1 MSNIF
6 VSIVNFNGAKNTLNC
21 LKSLDN
27 VIKRNFSFNIVIVD
41 NGSSEKLTFDEK
53 EYRNFSLKLIKS
65 DKNLGFSGGQNL
77 GIKYSLENGA
87 DFVVVLN
94 NDVILDKDL
103 FIELLKTFEEKND
116 CGMACPKIYFAKGF
130 EFHKNRYQEEDLGN
144 VIWYA
149 GGKMDW
155 NNIIGSHRGVDEVD
169 KGQYEKQE
177 ETDFAS
183 GCCVMIKR
191 GVFESVGVF
200 DEKYFLYY
208 EDNDFNQRAKK
219 RGFKIYFQPK
229 GKLWHLNA
237 GSSGSGSTLHDYY
250 ITRNRLLFGFKY
262 AKLKVKLALFRES
275 IKILL
280 SGRHW
285 QKIGVKD
292 FYLQN
297 FGKGS
302 YKV

>member
-1 MSNIF
+1 MYNIF
-6 VSIVNFNGAKNTLNC
+6 VSIINFNGAKNTLNC
-21 LKSLDN
+21 LKSLNEVVKKD
-27 VIKRNFSFNIVIVD
+27 FSLNIVLID
-41 NGSSEKLTFDEK
+41 NGSSEKLILDEK
-53 EYRNFSLKLIKS
+53 KYKNFSLKLIRS
-65 DKNLGFSGGQNL
+65 DKNLGFAGGQNL
-77 GIKYSLENGA
+77 GIKYSLGNGA
-87 DFVVVLN
+87 DFIVVLN
-94 NDVILDKDL
+94 NDVILDKDI
-103 FIELLKTFEEKND
+103 FIELLKAFEEKED
-116 CGMACPKIYFAKGF
+116 CGLVSPKIYFAKGF
-130 EFHKNRYQEEDLGN
+130 EFHKNSYQEKDLGN

-169 KGQYEKQE
+169 KGQYEKIE

-183 GCCVMIKR
+183 GCAVMIKR
-191 GVFESVGVF
+191 EVFEKVGVF

-219 RGFKIYFQPK
+219 IGYKIYYEPK
-229 GKLWHLNA
+229 AILWHLNA

-262 AKLKVKLALFRES
+262 ARQKVKLALFKES

-285 QKIGVKD
+285 QRIGIKD

-297 FGKGS
+297 FGKGN
-302 YKV
+302 YKI

>member
-1 MSNIF
+1 MPNVF
-6 VSIVNFNGAKNTLNC
+6 VSIVNFDGAKNTLDC
-21 LKSLDN
+21 LKSLDG
-27 VIKRNFSFNIVIVD
+27 VVKRDFSLNIVIVD
-41 NGSSEKLTFDEK
+41 NGSSEKLILDEK
-53 EYRNFSLKLIKS
+53 KYKNFSLKLINS

-77 GIKYSLENGA
+77 GMKYALENGA
-87 DFVVVLN
+87 DFIVVLN
-94 NDVILDKDL
+94 NDVILDKNI
-103 FIELLKTFEEKND
+103 FVELLKTFEEKND
-116 CGMACPKIYFAKGF
+116 CAVASPKIYFAKGF
-130 EFHKNRYQEEDLGN
+130 EFHKQRYKEKDLGN

-183 GCCVMIKR
+183 GCCIMLKR
-191 GVFESVGVF
+191 EVLKKVGFF

-208 EDNDFNQRAKK
+208 EDNDFNQRVKK
-219 RGFKIYFQPK
+219 RGYKIYYQPK
-229 GKLWHLNA
+229 AILWHLNA
-237 GSSGSGSTLHDYY
+237 GSSGSGSALHDYY
-250 ITRNRLLFGFKY
+250 ITRNRLLFGFRY
-262 AKLKVKLALFRES
+262 AKLKVKLALFKES
-275 IKILL
+275 LNILL

-285 QKIGVKD
+285 QKIGIRD

-302 YKV
+302 YKT